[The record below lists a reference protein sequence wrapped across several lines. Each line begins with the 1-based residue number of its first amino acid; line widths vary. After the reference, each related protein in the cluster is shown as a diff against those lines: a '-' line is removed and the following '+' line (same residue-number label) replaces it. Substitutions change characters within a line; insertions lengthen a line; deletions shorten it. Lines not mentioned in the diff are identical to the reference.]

1 MSKPHPIARIN
12 HSYRLTRSH
21 GAPWLTRQSAG
32 RPLPLR
38 SKGCGRGKS
47 GLGLAEL
54 DETES
59 LPHEGSS
66 RGGWTRSQPH
76 RKIFRYR
83 RDRVVPGSASAPD
96 QARITKKTSPE
107 QASLI
112 SSNGGATVVS
122 DDFASY
128 RRLKDH
134 NQGYV
139 RNVARIDGPPPHASY
154 GDFVYQRA

>member
-54 DETES
+54 DETEFLTARRIIPWRVDKVAATSENFS
-59 LPHEGSS
+59 L
-66 RGGWTRSQPH
+66 
-76 RKIFRYR
+76 
-83 RDRVVPGSASAPD
+83 SA
-96 QARITKKTSPE
+96 R
-107 QASLI
+107 
-112 SSNGGATVVS
+112 
-122 DDFASY
+122 
-128 RRLKDH
+128 
-134 NQGYV
+134 
-139 RNVARIDGPPPHASY
+139 
-154 GDFVYQRA
+154 